1 VQLELQPVKRG
12 GPLPLLALLVVSAL
26 ASASCSSVTSDLR
39 ERSIGGY
46 RVVYRI
52 EDRANPSR
60 PKVAT
65 EVVEVRRP
73 YGGRVEVRDRSGRV
87 TSREHLW
94 VLGKGGE
101 LSFGVLRP
109 PGPPARDASLA
120 ALRDASRAGLVEMI
134 GSGEIQGRRCA
145 WFAYRKPAPDALALP
160 TSTDRIESCVDS
172 VGIVLHEVWTIDGRG
187 VRIVEATSVDDGAPP
202 ASRFLEGKD
211 PAKEKVTQPEAGRL
225 VETST
230 LVADVDRDRERTPLR
245 VGPPEGWQS
254 DRASVV
260 AVTAG
265 GESRPT
271 QFLSET
277 FLKDGKLAIVEIGSS
292 AQLAPPWGTDEGER
306 IRLRSGEGRVLYFVD
321 RVEIR
326 LLSAIGFA
334 RVIAPSRAI
343 ALHFVNGLAPGR

>member
-1 VQLELQPVKRG
+1 MRRG
-12 GPLPLLALLVVSAL
+12 RLPLLALLVVSAL
-26 ASASCSSVTSDLR
+26 ASASCSSVTSDLH
-39 ERSIGGY
+39 ERAIGGY

-60 PKVAT
+60 PDVT
-65 EVVEVRRP
+65 SEVVEVRRP
-73 YGGRVEVRDRSGRV
+73 YGGRVEVRDHSGRV

-120 ALRDASRAGLVEMI
+120 ALRDASRAGQAQAT
-134 GSGEIQGRRCA
+134 GSGTVAGRKCA
-145 WFAYRKPAPDALALP
+145 WFAYRKPAPDELALP
-160 TSTDRIESCVDS
+160 TSNDRIESCVDA
-172 VGIVLHEVWTIDGRG
+172 VGIVLQEVWTIGRRT
-187 VRIVEATSVDDGAPP
+187 VRIVEATSIDDGAPP
-202 ASRFLEGKD
+202 ASRFLEDKD
-211 PAKEKVTQPEAGRL
+211 PATERVAQPEAGRL

-245 VGPPEGWQS
+245 VTPPEGWKS

-265 GESRPT
+265 GEGRPT
-271 QFLSET
+271 QFLSES
-277 FLKDGKLAIVEIGSS
+277 FLRGTKLSIVEIGSS
-292 AQLAPPWGTDEGER
+292 AQLAPPWGTDAGER
-306 IRLRSGEGRVLYFVD
+306 IRLESGEGRILYFID

-334 RVIAPSRAI
+334 RVIAPSRQI
-343 ALHFVNGLAPGR
+343 ALDFVNGLTPAR